1 MFFLNGK
8 KKNKQRKELYLPMR
22 QNQDPRWQK
31 WQRLVTVFKN
41 GHLRDFIAA
50 CVKLETIKQYDPNET
65 AGVRQMP
72 PLNGQMPILIDVKA
86 KDAVKNAEK
95 EVDTQSKFLIA
106 IEKVGEQF

>member
-1 MFFLNGK
+1 MEEQK
-8 KKNKQRKELYLPMR
+8 VKEITADEHLM
-22 QNQDPRWQK
+22 
-31 WQRLVTVFKN
+31 VFKN

-106 IEKVGEQF
+106 IEKVGEQFKINNELWKTIK